1 MKKITI
7 CVVETL
13 LGILIFSIGLLRLG
27 GGVAACGCGDTEFRP
42 PPVTPEGVANELSLP
57 CPDPGVTL
65 LLLYSAAATRSDM
78 FCVLP
83 GARKNAL
90 NFEYNVIFH
99 VYLEYTAKAVFYC
112 TLIFNSQQAK
122 GNWKNT

>member
-1 MKKITI
+1 MHEKKLTI
-7 CVVETL
+7 CAVVGPL
-13 LGILIFSIGLLRLG
+13 LGILIFNIGLLRLG

-65 LLLYSAAATRSDM
+65 LLYSAAATRSDM

-83 GARKNAL
+83 GGRKNTL

-99 VYLEYTAKAVFYC
+99 VYLE
-112 TLIFNSQQAK
+112 
-122 GNWKNT
+122 